1 MTRVIVPEA
10 RVARAARIQ
19 LFVAALLALA
29 ACAVPPAPP
38 PGPAAPTAVLT
49 PQAPMVFP
57 PEPTPPPPEPVP
69 PAVVVLPPPAQPLP
83 PPPPP
88 TLVPAELVGKP
99 RTDIVALLGGPDQA
113 RNEAGA
119 EVILYQG
126 DSCVLFVFLYEPQ
139 GGGTHRVEHVEVGP
153 RGRDLSRDA
162 ACLAGLLQR
171 AAAG

>member
-1 MTRVIVPEA
+1 MTMRFASI
-10 RVARAARIQ
+10 
-19 LFVAALLALA
+19 AALLALA

-38 PGPAAPTAVLT
+38 PGPPAPAAVLT

-57 PEPTPPPPEPVP
+57 PKPTPPPPEPVP

-83 PPPPP
+83 APLAPPPPP
-88 TLVPAELVGKP
+88 TLVPAELVGRP
-99 RTDIVALLGGPDQA
+99 RTDVVALLGGPDQA

-139 GGGTHRVEHVEVGP
+139 VGGTHRVEHVEVGP

-162 ACLAGLLQR
+162 SCLAGLLQR

>member
-1 MTRVIVPEA
+1 MKRLA
-10 RVARAARIQ
+10 
-19 LFVAALLALA
+19 LVAALLALA

-38 PGPAAPTAVLT
+38 PGPPAPAAVLT

-57 PEPTPPPPEPVP
+57 PEPAPPPPPAPAP

-88 TLVPAELVGKP
+88 PTLVPAELVGKP
-99 RTDIVALLGGPDQA
+99 RTDVLALLGGPDQA
-113 RNEAGA
+113 RTEAGA

-126 DSCVLFVFLYEPQ
+126 DSCTLFVFLYEPQ
-139 GGGTHRVEHVEVGP
+139 GGGAHRVEHVEVGP

-162 ACLAGLLQR
+162 ACLAGLLRR

>member
-1 MTRVIVPEA
+1 MKRLA
-10 RVARAARIQ
+10 
-19 LFVAALLALA
+19 LVAALLALA

-38 PGPAAPTAVLT
+38 PGPPAPAAVLT

-57 PEPTPPPPEPVP
+57 PEPAPPPPPAPAP

-99 RTDIVALLGGPDQA
+99 RTDVLALLGGPDQA
-113 RNEAGA
+113 RTEAGA

-126 DSCVLFVFLYEPQ
+126 DSCTLFVFLYEPQ
-139 GGGTHRVEHVEVGP
+139 GGGAHRVEHVEVGP

-162 ACLAGLLQR
+162 ACLAGLLRR